1 MLVLTRKQNESIQI
15 GDQIRIEVTRISG
28 NRVSIAIQAPPEVPI
43 LRGELAEK
51 TGDKNDN

>member
-15 GDQIRIEVTRISG
+15 GDNIRIEVTRIQG